1 MAVENRP
8 DADIDGLPHQHPSYP
23 SSPSLALAS
32 SGVTLLTLD
41 NARPEEG
48 AESAGSCQVSLRL
61 NMSEVLVMER
71 QGGTLSRPS
80 R

>member
-8 DADIDGLPHQHPSYP
+8 EADIVGLPHQDPSYP
-23 SSPSLALAS
+23 SSPSLALVL

-41 NARPEEG
+41 NARPKEG
-48 AESAGSCQVSLRL
+48 AESADNCQVSLRL

-71 QGGTLSRPS
+71 QGGTLS
-80 R
+80 